1 MYNLFNNW
9 TISKFVT
16 RKWIKLNYISSGHY
30 SVNKKI
36 KLKTPMLKPDLWNY
50 SDAYIVVKWR
60 ISVTATNIAIR
71 KNKKLTFK
79 NNTSFKSCR

>member
-1 MYNLFNNW
+1 
-9 TISKFVT
+9 
-16 RKWIKLNYISSGHY
+16 
-30 SVNKKI
+30 
-36 KLKTPMLKPDLWNY
+36 MLKPHLCNH
-50 SDAYIVVKWR
+50 SDAYIVVKLR